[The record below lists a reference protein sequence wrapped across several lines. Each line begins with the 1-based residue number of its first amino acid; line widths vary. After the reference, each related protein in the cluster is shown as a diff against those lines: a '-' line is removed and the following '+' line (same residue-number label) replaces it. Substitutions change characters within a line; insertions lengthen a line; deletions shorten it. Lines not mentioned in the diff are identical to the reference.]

1 MKYVKAN
8 CCYVH
13 CKTRAV
19 ARLLARD
26 VFEDSTFETKVKAK
40 SRPVPFRIRM
50 VIGVRIRV
58 LFLFDYCNLWLKWKI

>member
-1 MKYVKAN
+1 M
-8 CCYVH
+8 
-13 CKTRAV
+13 
-19 ARLLARD
+19 LARD

-58 LFLFDYCNLWLKWKI
+58 LFLFDYCNLWLKWLCLQCFDAVGWAAGRASSL